1 MLTDLTKDGPVYR
14 WKQMLGAKETAWAV
28 LDRYDSVLRLR
39 NRGRPRV
46 LIYADS
52 RARNITA
59 PRKTHYAGSYVHSLQ
74 RSFHVTYRLTPHSHT
89 TLVDFLNFTD
99 QVDLASFDR
108 VILHCGIVD
117 FSPRPLSNLEKLR
130 AAKAK
135 LPRFDALFAAN
146 AGYHADPWDST
157 YRGEPTSS
165 LYSPE
170 YLRDELL
177 PELAAIPNLT
187 WISSNHFVAGWEG
200 NYDRGRPAN
209 IEPVVQGFDA
219 QMRAALPDIVD
230 LSHWTPEQV
239 RACTVDNI
247 HLSRRGFREL
257 AAMLQPRI
265 A

>member
-1 MLTDLTKDGPVYR
+1 MPRARQAARSLFDG
-14 WKQMLGAKETAWAV
+14 
-28 LDRYDSVLRLR
+28 YDSVLRRR
-39 NRGRPRV
+39 NRGRPRL

-74 RSFHVTYRLTPHSHT
+74 RSFDVTYSITPHSHT
-89 TLVDFLNFTD
+89 TLVDFLNFAD
-99 QVDLASFDR
+99 RSDLASFDR

-130 AAKAK
+130 VAKAK
-135 LPRFDALFAAN
+135 LPRFGSLFAAN
-146 AGYHADPWDST
+146 ASYHAAPWDT
-157 YRGEPTSS
+157 LYRGEPTIS

-170 YLRDELL
+170 YLRDEII

-200 NYDRGRPAN
+200 NYSAGRPAN
-209 IEPVVQGFDA
+209 IEQVVQGLDA
-219 QMRAALPDIVD
+219 QMRAALPDTVD
-230 LSHWTPEQV
+230 LSCWTPEQV
-239 RACTVDNI
+239 RAYTVDNI

-257 AAMLQPRI
+257 AQMLRPRM